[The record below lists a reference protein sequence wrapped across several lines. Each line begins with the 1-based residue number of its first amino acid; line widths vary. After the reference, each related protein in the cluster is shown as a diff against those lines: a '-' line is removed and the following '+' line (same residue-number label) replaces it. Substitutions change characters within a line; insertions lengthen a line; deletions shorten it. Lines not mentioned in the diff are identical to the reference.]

1 MDLMS
6 VRESISDICSS
17 IFEVLHKYAAAG
29 LSKGDNFDLVMAAFK
44 CMSVLVRDVKHF
56 TITAEQLKIL
66 LLYAEQD
73 LYDGDKQATA
83 FALLKAIIKRKLTAP
98 EMDVVMKKVATLSIT
113 SELEHVRL
121 QSRSVFYS
129 YLMEYPLNSHLDD
142 HITFYLFQLSYEMQ
156 YGRVSA
162 LQMISSIITGFP
174 LVNCHIFLHFIL
186 VNNFLRVTYV
196 IIVKFVVTEIS
207 N

>member
-6 VRESISDICSS
+6 VKESISDVCSS
-17 IFEVLHKYAAAG
+17 IFEILHKYAAAG

-56 TITAEQLKIL
+56 TISSEQLKIL
-66 LLYAEQD
+66 LFYAEQD
-73 LYDGDKQATA
+73 LHDGDKQATA

-98 EMDVVMKKVATLSIT
+98 EMDAVMKKVATLSIT

-129 YLMEYPLNSHLDD
+129 YIMEYPLNKRLDD
-142 HITFYLFQLSYEMQ
+142 HIAFYLFQLSYEMQ
-156 YGRVSA
+156 YGRISA
-162 LQMISSIITGFP
+162 LQMINNIITGFP
-174 LVNCHIFLHFIL
+174 LVNFTHLFTFY
-186 VNNFLRVTYV
+186 TY
-196 IIVKFVVTEIS
+196 K
-207 N
+207 